1 MKRDANNN
9 DEGQALI
16 LLAAILFC
24 VVLVSLV
31 VIQVRRA
38 YQAANYVEET
48 VNSAVEVAIRPLASS
63 VVSGDV
69 VIDGATAREQIVAE
83 VTHGAQFAARDY
95 GLTVADVVDDL
106 VIEVINPSGDGCRFV
121 GETVCY
127 ESPAVKVTVD
137 VVVRIWGFDVALQ
150 RTARGSLGAVA
161 GSGEGRPT
169 IAVPTPL
176 ALPTSVVVVTRESG
190 E

>member
-1 MKRDANNN
+1 MN

-38 YQAANYVEET
+38 YQAANYVEEM
-48 VNSAVEVAIRPLASS
+48 VNAAVAVAIRPLASS

-69 VIDGATAREQIVAE
+69 AIDKAVAHEQIVME

-95 GLTVADVVDDL
+95 GLTVGDMVDDL
-106 VIEVINPSGDGCRFV
+106 AIEVINPPGDDCRFV
-121 GETVCY
+121 GEDVCY
-127 ESPAVKVTVD
+127 ESPAVKVTAA
-137 VVVRIWGFDVALQ
+137 VVVTIWGFDVALQ

-161 GSGEGRPT
+161 GSGEARPT

-176 ALPTSVVVVTRESG
+176 ALPTSVVVVTPG
-190 E
+190 IGD